1 MEIGHVITILVSFI
15 VAFLTLQN
23 FFKQK
28 WWERKE
34 RIYSETIEK
43 LQEIQNLILECRID
57 LMNIDK
63 FHFDNESIR
72 QENQINLHNKFM
84 ELLFLNDKFGLYVFK
99 LFPYF
104 FRPALEKITDISSRL
119 RGYLLD
125 FYNYRGDDSP
135 IDFDDM
141 DLRDKISSCLDKM
154 GNYLDLEMQRFAFY
168 MKSDLR
174 VNIKYFICGYGL
186 QIKWFWRC
194 VSNRC
199 NKLGKGKV

>member
-72 QENQINLHNKFM
+72 QENLMTWICATKYLH
-84 ELLFLNDKFGLYVFK
+84 VW
-99 LFPYF
+99 
-104 FRPALEKITDISSRL
+104 
-119 RGYLLD
+119 
-125 FYNYRGDDSP
+125 
-135 IDFDDM
+135 
-141 DLRDKISSCLDKM
+141 
-154 GNYLDLEMQRFAFY
+154 
-168 MKSDLR
+168 
-174 VNIKYFICGYGL
+174 
-186 QIKWFWRC
+186 IKW
-194 VSNRC
+194 VTI
-199 NKLGKGKV
+199 

>member
-1 MEIGHVITILVSFI
+1 M
-15 VAFLTLQN
+15 
-23 FFKQK
+23 
-28 WWERKE
+28 
-34 RIYSETIEK
+34 
-43 LQEIQNLILECRID
+43 
-57 LMNIDK
+57 
-63 FHFDNESIR
+63 
-72 QENQINLHNKFM
+72 
-84 ELLFLNDKFGLYVFK
+84 
-99 LFPYF
+99 
-104 FRPALEKITDISSRL
+104 
-119 RGYLLD
+119 LD

-141 DLRDKISSCLDKM
+141 DLRNKISSCLDKM
-154 GNYLDLEMQRFAFY
+154 GDYLDLEMQRFAFY